1 MVKTGESIQQAIS
14 NIPPGGSILVQ
25 PGNYIENLYVSK
37 PIQIHSKSASH
48 IFGQIV
54 VNASNVT
61 LKGFTLYRLDPSSS
75 ALTITGH
82 SSASSVLNC
91 RIIGMPETKSL
102 SQGGSAAAV
111 HCTGCSQLI
120 FVNNIIENWKYGFR
134 VDEEGSI
141 TVQSNVFRSCMA
153 ALEIVSTSTA
163 RLIRNF
169 FVKNLLVIQILQ
181 HKSIFVAQIT
191 AEGNVF
197 ENNLAVGTSS
207 DGSKISLDGLNYIV
221 GPSFDSETRLKP
233 LHHIYGSTL
242 QSHPSLQMPQRLHVS
257 GSCQSSLS
265 PTAEYCAS
273 LQALEYPNYN
283 SDHCDCSRLQV
294 PGKIYTTS
302 LAEYI
307 IRFDLSEPCDLG
319 TRLGLF
325 CTVRVSIPER

>member
-1 MVKTGESIQQAIS
+1 MVKNGESIQRAIS

-25 PGNYIENLYVSK
+25 PGNYIENLYINK
-37 PIQIHSKSASH
+37 PVQIHSKSASH

-102 SQGGSAAAV
+102 SQAGSAAAV
-111 HCTGCSQLI
+111 NCTGCSELI

-141 TVQSNVFRSCMA
+141 TVQSNVFRFCMA

-169 FVKNLLVIQILQ
+169 FVKNLLAIQILQ

-191 AEGNVF
+191 AECNVF
-197 ENNLAVGTSS
+197 ENNLAVVTSS
-207 DGSKISLDGLNYIV
+207 DGVLESKISLDGLNYIV

-257 GSCQSSLS
+257 GSCQHSLA

-273 LQALEYPNYN
+273 LQALEYPNYSN
-283 SDHCDCSRLQV
+283 DHCDCSSLQV
-294 PGKIYTTS
+294 PGKIYTMS
-302 LAEYI
+302 LAE
-307 IRFDLSEPCDLG
+307 
-319 TRLGLF
+319 
-325 CTVRVSIPER
+325 